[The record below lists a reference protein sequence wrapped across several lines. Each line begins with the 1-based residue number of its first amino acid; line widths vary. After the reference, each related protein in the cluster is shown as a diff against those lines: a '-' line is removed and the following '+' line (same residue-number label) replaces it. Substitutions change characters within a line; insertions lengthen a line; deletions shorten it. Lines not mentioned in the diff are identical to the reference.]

1 MEVIFLPAWANFAA
15 IVAIILLC
23 ATAWGGKINNS
34 MSNIMTLSRASFKGA
49 YYAFAALAVV
59 LLGSFFFII
68 APITGDTNWLIGINL
83 GILFLSFLVC
93 VLGGMDSDNIN
104 RLIMRVAIASS
115 CCLMFATLMFANVG
129 YAAIWIGAVA
139 MFGIL
144 GHLLFSPNKGEKK

>member
-1 MEVIFLPAWANFAA
+1 MEVIFLPAWANFIAV
-15 IVAIILLC
+15 VAIILLC
-23 ATAWGGKINNS
+23 ATAWGGKINS
-34 MSNIMTLSRASFKGA
+34 MSNITLTKANFKGA

-144 GHLLFSPNKGEKK
+144 GHFLFPSTKGEKK